1 MENEQIKTTQEILM
15 DKKLRENTNL
25 CVGKNE
31 QQATSKGETWSR
43 GTNSRLPLDVN
54 VMLNLFICAFKRTGG
69 AGTVSLMAEA
79 SFPEKG
85 AVARCLYRN
94 TMVDLLASAIL
105 IYTFIASTLTGN
117 DH

>member
-1 MENEQIKTTQEILM
+1 
-15 DKKLRENTNL
+15 
-25 CVGKNE
+25 
-31 QQATSKGETWSR
+31 
-43 GTNSRLPLDVN
+43 
-54 VMLNLFICAFKRTGG
+54 MLNLFICAFKRTGG

-79 SFPEKG
+79 SFPGKG

-94 TMVDLLASAIL
+94 TMVDLLASTIL

>member
-1 MENEQIKTTQEILM
+1 MENEQIKTAQEILM

-43 GTNSRLPLDVN
+43 GTNSLDVN
-54 VMLNLFICAFKRTGG
+54 VMLNLFICVFKRTEG

-79 SFPEKG
+79 SFPGKV
-85 AVARCLYRN
+85 AVARCLYRI
-94 TMVDLLASAIL
+94 TMVDLLANAIL

>member
-1 MENEQIKTTQEILM
+1 MESEQIKTAQEILM
-15 DKKLRENTNL
+15 DKNLRENTNL

-31 QQATSKGETWSR
+31 LQATSKGETWSR

-79 SFPEKG
+79 YFPAKG
-85 AVARCLYRN
+85 AVARCPCRI
-94 TMVDLLASAIL
+94 TMVDLLGSTIL

>member
-1 MENEQIKTTQEILM
+1 M
-15 DKKLRENTNL
+15 
-25 CVGKNE
+25 
-31 QQATSKGETWSR
+31 
-43 GTNSRLPLDVN
+43 
-54 VMLNLFICAFKRTGG
+54 GG

-79 SFPEKG
+79 YFPAKG
-85 AVARCLYRN
+85 AVARCLYRI